1 MAVGR
6 LIPSQKIPA
15 THRSIG
21 SFLEHKKRI
30 GGKDCVCSFL
40 SKLPTWGG
48 YGTDL
53 LFAQYP
59 FIGEEEEVVI
69 SFLPISIELGVS
81 LPNSE
86 LLGGRFPL

>member
-1 MAVGR
+1 M
-6 LIPSQKIPA
+6 
-15 THRSIG
+15 
-21 SFLEHKKRI
+21 
-30 GGKDCVCSFL
+30 CSFL
-40 SKLPTWGG
+40 LKLPAWGG
-48 YGTDL
+48 YSKDL

-59 FIGEEEEVVI
+59 FGFGEEEVVI